1 MKKNGFTL
9 VEITVCVVLLVTIF
23 LIVVPKVNTM
33 IKQKK
38 QDSYNSLIS
47 TIKDAAQAYVYLNV
61 NIVDDA
67 IESQGYYEVSI
78 RTLQEN
84 ELLENKLENPLT
96 GKNIPSTSIVK
107 IIKNNEEYIYKFSL
121 DYQYLLE
128 HIIDLYSSEETRT
141 SNGLKKDNTP
151 DQNIRY
157 YGSDPNNYVRFNNE
171 LWRIIGVF
179 GENIK
184 LVRSEKLG
192 NLSWDSSESTI
203 NSGYGI
209 NQWGESTD
217 TNGNSYAGSDLQVYL
232 NNMYYGG
239 VEVMCYKTSNNT
251 TITCPTKMLDEISKS
266 LIDNHTWNTG
276 AINLNDSTIVN
287 LQSYEMNTV
296 PFYNAERGTVN
307 GKICSSGNYCNND
320 VVTRTTTWTG
330 YVGLPYPTDYSY
342 ASSESVCETNMNA
355 GNINIQKQIYNM
367 TCKKNNWMH
376 HGSTMQ
382 EGSWTLSTVAHPN
395 RAFGIWFI
403 YGGGL
408 VGDERASLP
417 LMVFPS
423 VYLKSKVKIES
434 GTGTSSNPY
443 ILKLGN

>member
-179 GENIK
+179 GNNVK
-184 LVRSEKLG
+184 LIRSETLG

-203 NSGYGI
+203 NNGYGV
-209 NQWGESTD
+209 NEWSQ
-217 TNGNSYAGSDLQVYL
+217 SDLKNYL
-232 NNMYYGG
+232 NTMYYEGTT
-239 VEVMCYKTSNNT
+239 VTCYNGQNNQT
-251 TITCPTKMLDEISKS
+251 TICPTNKLDDASKS
-266 LIDNHTWNTG
+266 LIDNHICNTG
-276 AINLNDSTIVN
+276 AA
-287 LQSYEMNTV
+287 EFNTRTDTLS
-296 PFYNAERGTVN
+296 FYNAERGTK
-307 GKICSSGNYCNND
+307 GKICSSGNQCND
-320 VVTRTTTWTG
+320 TVERTTTWTG
-330 YVGLPYPTDYSY
+330 YVGLPYVTDWAY
-342 ASSESVCETNMNA
+342 ASSESICETNMDAKDSSNA
-355 GNINIQKQIYNM
+355 PI
-367 TCKKNNWMH
+367 CKNNNWMH
-376 HGSTMQ
+376 YGST
-382 EGSWTLSTVAHPN
+382 SNDVTWYLSPIAVTSDASIVWRVH
-395 RAFGIWFI
+395 
-403 YGGGL
+403 GGG
-408 VGDERASLP
+408 RAGSSFASYAFAF
-417 LMVFPS
+417 FPAI
-423 VYLKSKVKIES
+423 YLKSNILIES
-434 GTGTSSNPY
+434 GTGTSSDPY
-443 ILKLGN
+443 ILKAGS

>member
-1 MKKNGFTL
+1 MKKNGFIMSTYVYILL
-9 VEITVCVVLLVTIF
+9 VFFLLLLGTMLVVLNNTRLLANKIKENTDGNIDFNLILKGDKEIILKKDSEYIEPGYIATTFDGKKLDVNVMGEVNVNKLGEYDIMYIAEYKGVEKKIRRKVIVAENLVTYITN
-23 LIVVPKVNTM
+23 LYE
-33 IKQKK
+33 
-38 QDSYNSLIS
+38 DSI
-47 TIKDAAQAYVYLNV
+47 
-61 NIVDDA
+61 
-67 IESQGYYEVSI
+67 
-78 RTLQEN
+78 
-84 ELLENKLENPLT
+84 
-96 GKNIPSTSIVK
+96 
-107 IIKNNEEYIYKFSL
+107 
-121 DYQYLLE
+121 
-128 HIIDLYSSEETRT
+128 TRT

-232 NNMYYGG
+232 NDMYYGG

-423 VYLKSKVKIES
+423 VYLKSNVLIES

>member
-128 HIIDLYSSEETRT
+128 HIIDLYSSEETRI

-179 GENIK
+179 GNNVK
-184 LVRSEKLG
+184 LVRSESLG
-192 NLSWDSSESTI
+192 SLSWDSSDSSI
-203 NSGYGI
+203 NKGTGI
-209 NQWGESTD
+209 
-217 TNGNSYAGSDLQVYL
+217 SDNPYML
-232 NNMYYGG
+232 
-239 VEVMCYKTSNNT
+239 KTS
-251 TITCPTKMLDEISKS
+251 
-266 LIDNHTWNTG
+266 
-276 AINLNDSTIVN
+276 
-287 LQSYEMNTV
+287 
-296 PFYNAERGTVN
+296 
-307 GKICSSGNYCNND
+307 
-320 VVTRTTTWTG
+320 
-330 YVGLPYPTDYSY
+330 
-342 ASSESVCETNMNA
+342 
-355 GNINIQKQIYNM
+355 
-367 TCKKNNWMH
+367 
-376 HGSTMQ
+376 
-382 EGSWTLSTVAHPN
+382 
-395 RAFGIWFI
+395 
-403 YGGGL
+403 
-408 VGDERASLP
+408 
-417 LMVFPS
+417 
-423 VYLKSKVKIES
+423 
-434 GTGTSSNPY
+434 
-443 ILKLGN
+443 